1 MSLYYRSTGETTT
14 PSSSY
19 WNSGGETVREVV
31 QAQVHQ
37 RSSSHID
44 LPISIIGARLAG
56 DLNQPTTGD
65 LHPLADTPMSCG
77 SSMAASSSFGEP
89 LAAAG
94 GRQATA
100 TTLEED
106 SEEYGGPAS
115 SSTSFSLGTLYSNK
129 NLFHVITAET
139 LRREGFFPQEL

>member
-1 MSLYYRSTGETTT
+1 MSFYYRSTGETTT

-100 TTLEED
+100 TTLNEEG

-115 SSTSFSLGTLYSNK
+115 SSTSFSLGTVYRNK
-129 NLFHVITAET
+129 KKIFK
-139 LRREGFFPQEL
+139 